1 MLVGMPG
8 RTNSINVEKLN
19 EFMLYGAQ
27 EIFDVYRALREQID
41 EFYSVK
47 VTKNKSHATKNIP
60 VVLFIKLKLEIF
72 R

>member
-19 EFMLYGAQ
+19 EFMLFGAQ

-47 VTKNKSHATKNIP
+47 TSNKTHTTKNIP